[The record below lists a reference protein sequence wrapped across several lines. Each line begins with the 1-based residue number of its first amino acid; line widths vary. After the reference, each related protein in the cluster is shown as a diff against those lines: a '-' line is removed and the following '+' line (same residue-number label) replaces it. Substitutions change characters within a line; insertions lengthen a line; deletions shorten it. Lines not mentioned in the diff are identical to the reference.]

1 MPSLMI
7 VGTTSGAGKTLIT
20 AAICRILACRGHRV
34 TPFKGQNMSL
44 NAYVT
49 QTGGEMGYAQA
60 IQAWAAKTTPQVSMN
75 PILLK
80 PQGDMTSQVIF
91 NGQIVGQTTAANY
104 YQDYFNR
111 GWQTITS
118 AIDSLIE
125 QYDWLVCEGA
135 GSPAEV
141 NLKHRDLTN
150 MRVAKYLQAPTILVV
165 DIDRGGSFAHVVG
178 TLQLL
183 DPDERELIK
192 GIIINKFRGDKS
204 LLDSGLLWL
213 EEYTQVPVLGVIPW
227 LNLAIPAEDSLDLL
241 ERSSRKSQ
249 AEINISV
256 IKLPRIAN
264 FTDFDPLEAE
274 STVSLKYVSLNQNL
288 GMPDAV
294 ILPGSKTTG
303 ADLDELYKSG
313 MAKQIEQYLANG
325 GTILGVCAGFQML
338 GQQLKDPQ
346 LAQGNILNQEG
357 LGLLPMSTTFTQEKI
372 TKQRQVISKFLPI
385 AQKVTGYEI
394 HQGISEYSNRDFL
407 KLFED
412 ESLGI
417 VNHQLNVWGTYLH
430 GIFEN
435 GTWRR
440 QWLNILRKKKG
451 LVAIETDVPDYSDL
465 REIMLDE
472 LANLIEPHLDHRF
485 QSLLTNGN

>member
-20 AAICRILACRGHRV
+20 AAICRILARRGHRV
-34 TPFKGQNMSL
+34 TPFKGQNMAL

-60 IQAWAAKTTPQVSMN
+60 IQAWAAKTMPQVSMN

-80 PQGDMTSQVIF
+80 PQSDMTSQVIF

-111 GWQTITS
+111 GWQTITA
-118 AIDSLIE
+118 AIDSLIKE
-125 QYDWLVCEGA
+125 YDWLVCEGA

-183 DPDERELIK
+183 DPDERKLIK

-204 LLDSGLLWL
+204 LLDSGVLWL

-241 ERSSRKSQ
+241 ERTSRKSQ
-249 AEINISV
+249 VEINISV

-313 MAKQIEQYLANG
+313 MAKQLEQYLANG

-357 LGLLPMSTTFTQEKI
+357 LGLLPLSTTFTQEKI

-394 HQGISEYSNRDFL
+394 HQGISEYSTGDFF

-451 LVAIETDVPDYSDL
+451 LVALETDVPDYSDL

-472 LANLIEPHLDHRF
+472 LANSIEPHLDHRF

>member
-20 AAICRILACRGHRV
+20 AAICRILARRGHRV
-34 TPFKGQNMSL
+34 TPFKGQNMAL

-60 IQAWAAKTTPQVSMN
+60 IQAWAAKTMPQVSMN

-80 PQGDMTSQVIF
+80 PQSDMTSQVIF

-111 GWQTITS
+111 GWQTITA
-118 AIDSLIE
+118 AIDSLIKE
-125 QYDWLVCEGA
+125 YDWLVCEGA

-183 DPDERELIK
+183 DPDERKLIK

-204 LLDSGLLWL
+204 LLDSGVLWL

-241 ERSSRKSQ
+241 ERTSRKSQ
-249 AEINISV
+249 VEINISV

-313 MAKQIEQYLANG
+313 MAKQLEQYLANG

-394 HQGISEYSNRDFL
+394 HQGISEYSTGDFF

-451 LVAIETDVPDYSDL
+451 LVALETDVPDYSDL

-472 LANLIEPHLDHRF
+472 LANSIEPHLDHRF